1 MDLTTLLWYVIIGCV
16 AGFLAGLIMKGRG
29 FGLIVNLIVGIIG
42 GVLGG
47 WLFGV
52 LKINIGVGGILGNLI
67 TALIGAIVLLWIISL
82 IPGKKKRR

>member
-16 AGFLAGLIMKGRG
+16 VGFLAGLIMKGRG

-67 TALIGAIVLLWIISL
+67 TALIGAIVLFWIISL